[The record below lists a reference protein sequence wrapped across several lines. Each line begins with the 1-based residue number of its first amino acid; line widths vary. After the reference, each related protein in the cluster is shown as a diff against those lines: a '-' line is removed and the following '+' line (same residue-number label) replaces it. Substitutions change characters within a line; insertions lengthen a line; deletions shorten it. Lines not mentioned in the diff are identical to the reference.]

1 MNSAT
6 NAQPKVTPMYPGIH
20 HADDAEDG
28 PNLPKAPLNTLLGF
42 DMETYQIPLDTL
54 MPSKR
59 IPDGVMSTR
68 KYKQIVSSIH
78 EIGLIEP
85 LSVIQY
91 DPAKS
96 EFVLLDGHLR
106 VLALKD
112 LGVHEAPCLLAK
124 DDETYTYNHRINR
137 LSTIQEHYMIR
148 RAIDRGVSKERL
160 ARAFGVNLSSIN
172 RRINLLEGICPE
184 AIARLQDKQFTPDV
198 TRVLRNMKAA
208 RQVEAVELMVA
219 SNTITVAHA
228 EALLKATPIEQRT
241 NFKPAERDKQLAPI
255 EQIVKLEKEMS
266 QVQTQYKDAEENY
279 GSDLLNLVVAKGYLT
294 KLLGNEAVKSYI
306 FRHEPEILEQF
317 ELVVN
322 TVSMEEAVQQQLEAE
337 GEFEEDMDSNAPP
350 SDETDPADSENDNVS
365 CIEGET
371 TPNE

>member
-1 MNSAT
+1 MNPAT
-6 NAQPKVTPMYPGIH
+6 NTQANIMPMYPGI
-20 HADDAEDG
+20 DQPSDVDDG

-42 DMETYQIPLDTL
+42 DLETYQIPLDTL

-85 LSVIQY
+85 LSVIQH

-112 LGVHEAPCLLAK
+112 LGIHEAPCLIAK

-172 RRINLLEGICPE
+172 RRINLLEGICPD

-208 RQVEAVELMVA
+208 RQVEAVELMIA

-228 EALLKATPIEQRT
+228 DALLKATPPEQRT
-241 NFKPAERDKQLAPI
+241 DFKPAEKDNKKAPI
-255 EQIVKLEKEMS
+255 EQIVMLEKEMS
-266 QVQTQYKDAEENY
+266 QVQTQYKDAEQNY

-294 KLLGNEAVKSYI
+294 KLVGNEAVKSFI

-322 TVSMEEAVQQQLEAE
+322 TVSMEEAVQQQQELT
-337 GEFEEDMDSNAPP
+337 GEIEDDL
-350 SDETDPADSENDNVS
+350 
-365 CIEGET
+365 EGET
-371 TPNE
+371 LLVEDTHDDHPGDADLPEREGETR